1 MRQLDKNFK
10 FVIVG
15 GGSAGWMA
23 AIYLKNYFP
32 ETDITVIASSEYG
45 ILGAGEAVA
54 PDIFDF
60 LSETQIPAHHFI
72 TATKATIKNEGLFTN
87 WNGDGG
93 SYRSPVG
100 QNAYGYQFA
109 GDMHT
114 GRSMFELDYIAQ
126 GKNLDE
132 LHLATL
138 LTKRGKV
145 PFVASD
151 QTPITEIGMHMD
163 ANLGAKFLKETAL
176 KRNIKLI
183 DSKVV
188 DFDTDE
194 ENVLTQ
200 VILEDGTK
208 IPCDFVFDCSGFRKL
223 IIGNYYKSEWVS
235 YQKYLPVNRAIPFFE
250 QHSGTNIRCYTE
262 AIAMKYGW
270 MWKTPVQD
278 RYGYGYVFD
287 SRFISED
294 QAKQEIDE
302 YMGYEVVSPQTFRFD
317 PGSFKTPWVNNCI
330 ALGLSAGFIEP
341 LEGTAIF
348 STLVSLRNFVER
360 ITYITLG
367 DKKVIE
373 KYNGIIGTLNKSFL
387 EFLQFHY
394 ITKRK
399 DTEFW
404 RDFKTNNEL
413 LPIVQEMVD
422 TAEYTV
428 PNRGIFGKVHGLIP
442 THYWYIVGAG
452 LEVWNPEAAK
462 KLFDSYYQGKRGI
475 LYEAQKKEQLFKIQK
490 NTVPMMTHD
499 KFLEELANLSKLGYK
514 RSGLG

>member
-1 MRQLDKNFK
+1 MKRLDKDFK

-23 AIYLKNYFP
+23 ALYIKNYFP
-32 ETDITVIASSEYG
+32 ETNVTVIASSEYG

-60 LSETQIPAHHFI
+60 LREVQIPSHYFI
-72 TATKATIKNEGLFTN
+72 TATKATIKNEGKFTN
-87 WNGDGG
+87 WNGDGK
-93 SYRSPVG
+93 SYRSPIG
-100 QNAYGYQFA
+100 QLGQGYIQA

-114 GRSMFELDYIAQ
+114 GRSLFELDYISQ

-132 LHLATL
+132 LHLSSL
-138 LTKRGKV
+138 LTDSGKV
-145 PFVASD
+145 PFKHST
-151 QTPITEIGMHMD
+151 QNPITEIGMHMD
-163 ANLGAKFLKETAL
+163 ANLCAQFLKTTAL

-183 DSKVV
+183 DAKVV
-188 DFDTDE
+188 DLEADE
-194 ENVLTQ
+194 NNVLTQ
-200 VILEDGTK
+200 IVLEAGSK

-250 QHSGTNIRCYTE
+250 KHSGTDVRTYTE
-262 AIAMKYGW
+262 AIGMKYGW

-278 RYGYGYVFD
+278 RFGYGYVFD
-287 SRFISED
+287 SRFINED

-302 YMGYEVVSPQTFRFD
+302 YMGYEVVSPQTFRFE

-367 DKKVIE
+367 DKNVIE

-387 EFLQFHY
+387 EFLQWHY
-394 ITKRK
+394 ITKRN

-404 RDFKTNNEL
+404 RDFRTNNEL
-413 LPIVQEMVD
+413 FPIIQEMVD

-428 PNRGIFGKVHGLIP
+428 PNRGIFGKVHSLIP
-442 THYWYIVGAG
+442 TQYWYVVGAG
-452 LEVWNPEAAK
+452 LGVWKPEIAK
-462 KLFDSYYQGKRGI
+462 QLLDSYTQGKRGPWYNAAKHEH
-475 LYEAQKKEQLFKIQK
+475 LLKIQQ
-490 NTVPMMTHD
+490 NVGPMISHD
-499 KFLEELANLSKLGYK
+499 DFLKDLAKLSKSGYT
-514 RSGLG
+514 RDM